1 MNEMIPDCRTSARSP
16 LLACLLSVAAT
27 GLGHIYCGRLVKGLI
42 LFFVSFAFAPVIVA
56 AANAA
61 SSDFM
66 LAIVIGSL
74 VLMFAVFFYAVV
86 DAGLLA
92 RKLKSYQLKEYNRWY
107 LYVLLVVVA
116 VTYPTNLAHSIRTH
130 VVQAFKVPSRSMSP
144 GILPGD
150 YVLLNKA
157 AYKVQAPR
165 HGDVV
170 IFTYPDDRR
179 LNYVKRIIAMPGET
193 VEIRDNVLLV
203 NDQPLYSAA
212 PAGSVP
218 EFKTDDGQV
227 VMMEKGDSTVYPV
240 IVDSTKP
247 QNMDKMKVPHGHCF
261 LLGDNRGQSVDSRNF
276 GPVPMSDIQGRL
288 DYIYWPTGRWSRMG
302 PFPPKRSSE

>member
-1 MNEMIPDCRTSARSP
+1 MNEMISDCKTSARSP

-42 LFFVSFAFAPVIVA
+42 LFFVSFVFAPVIVA

-74 VLMFAVFFYAVV
+74 GLMFAVFFYAVV

-92 RKLKSYQLKEYNRWY
+92 RKLKSYHLKEYNRWY

-116 VTYPTNLAHSIRTH
+116 ITYPTNLAHSIRAH
-130 VVQAFKVPSRSMSP
+130 VVQAFNVPSRSMSP

-165 HGDVV
+165 RGDVV
-170 IFTYPDDRR
+170 IFTHPDDRR
-179 LNYVKRIIAMPGET
+179 LNYVKRIIAMPDET

-212 PAGSVP
+212 RAGSVP
-218 EFKTDDGQV
+218 DFKTDDGQV
-227 VMMEKGDSTVYPV
+227 VMMEKGDSTVYPI

-247 QNMDKMKVPHGHCF
+247 QNMDKIKVPHGHCF

-288 DYIYWPTGRWSRMG
+288 DYIYWPSGNWSRMG
-302 PFPPKRSSE
+302 PFPPKQSSE